1 MRYKDTDFLHASA
14 RVTYLE
20 NQLITKDDLLK
31 AADAENSSEAFRILS
46 GKNLFRDHGID
57 DYEKAF
63 EESLSETYSLIEEIT
78 GEMGITHIFRYPV
91 DGHNLKVM
99 IKDKAA
105 DGDYSGIYK
114 SGGIVDI
121 SVMKT
126 EMDSGEFDQM
136 PGILGEA
143 GVEARDALAKT
154 GNPQTVDLMIDKA
167 VISLMNE
174 KAEAID
180 SDALSEYVKAKI
192 DLMNIKSALRL
203 LKMKKDTHNASK
215 AFAEGGSFSVR
226 ELEEAYA
233 FGFDGIKALTEKTA
247 QSERIPEAVAQIKQG
262 SSIGVFEQQADGC
275 FRDLFEKARVIPF
288 GIEPVIAFLYLKE
301 QEIRACRLV
310 LVSKLFD
317 IPKDIITERLRCI
330 YAD

>member
-1 MRYKDTDFLHASA
+1 MHNKDTDFLHASA
-14 RVTYLE
+14 RVAYLE

-31 AADAENSSEAFRILS
+31 AVSAQSPAETFRLLS
-46 GKNLFRDHGID
+46 GKDLFRDHGID

-63 EESLSETYSLIEEIT
+63 EESLSKTYSLIEEMT
-78 GEMGITHIFRYPV
+78 GNIGVTHIFRYPV

-105 DGDYSGIYK
+105 DGDYSGLYR
-114 SGGIVDI
+114 SGGTVDI
-121 SVMKT
+121 RVMRA
-126 EMDSGEFDQM
+126 EMDTGKFDRL
-136 PGILGEA
+136 PETLGQA
-143 GVEARDALAKT
+143 GLEARDALART
-154 GNPQTVDLMIDKA
+154 GDPQMVDLMIDKA

-174 KAEAID
+174 KADAIG
-180 SDALSEYVKAKI
+180 SETLNEYVKAKI

-203 LKMKKDTHNASK
+203 LKMKKDTRNASK
-215 AFAEGGSFSVR
+215 AFAEGGSFSVH

-262 SSIGVFEQQADGC
+262 SSIGVFEQQADVC

-288 GIEPVIAFLYLKE
+288 GIEPVIVFLYLKE
-301 QEIRACRLV
+301 QEVRACRLV

-317 IPKDIITERLRCI
+317 IPEDIITERLRCI

>member
-1 MRYKDTDFLHASA
+1 M
-14 RVTYLE
+14 
-20 NQLITKDDLLK
+20 
-31 AADAENSSEAFRILS
+31 DA
-46 GKNLFRDHGID
+46 
-57 DYEKAF
+57 
-63 EESLSETYSLIEEIT
+63 
-78 GEMGITHIFRYPV
+78 
-91 DGHNLKVM
+91 
-99 IKDKAA
+99 
-105 DGDYSGIYK
+105 
-114 SGGIVDI
+114 
-121 SVMKT
+121 
-126 EMDSGEFDQM
+126 GEFGQL
-136 PGILGEA
+136 PETLGQAGLEA
-143 GVEARDALAKT
+143 KDALAKT

-167 VISLMNE
+167 VISLMSE

-180 SDALSEYVKAKI
+180 SEALSEYVKSKI

-275 FRDLFEKARVIPF
+275 FRDLFEKARIIPF

-301 QEIRACRLV
+301 QEVRACRLV

>member
-1 MRYKDTDFLHASA
+1 MHYKDTDFLHASA

-20 NQLITKDDLLK
+20 NQLITRDDLLK
-31 AADAENSSEAFRILS
+31 AADAENSAEAFRLLS

-78 GEMGITHIFRYPV
+78 GDMGITHIFRYPV

-105 DGDYSGIYK
+105 EGDYSGLYK
-114 SGGIVDI
+114 SGGTVDI
-121 SVMKT
+121 SVMRA
-126 EMDSGEFDQM
+126 ELDAGEFGQL
-136 PGILGEA
+136 PETLGQAGIEA
-143 GVEARDALAKT
+143 KDALAKT

-180 SDALSEYVKAKI
+180 SEALSEYVKAKI

-275 FRDLFEKARVIPF
+275 FRDLFEKARIIPF

-301 QEIRACRLV
+301 QEVRACRLV